1 MLKHR
6 QTHGRDHVGGN
17 ILDGSSNATQPPR
30 VFLVVTFSRKQLEH
44 RARKSEKRRLVIQL
58 FGQSGRTTTQAVSCS
73 RGIESH
79 ISRCFQSD
87 NQPMHC
93 AFGKLERTAQF
104 RDSQP
109 TTPSPS
115 ASRIRSAL
123 ISDFTGLLF
132 FWASRLA
139 FDFIVLPLLS
149 RFHLGRLNPFP
160 RRTGKHFGIRVIIV
174 FWTESS
180 QIWLNRVPSA
190 NCYQQQPQIS
200 KPRHTAHLQP
210 YLRYNS
216 RA

>member
-1 MLKHR
+1 GLEKGPTRRSHLVLKHR

-109 TTPSPS
+109 THAVTE
-115 ASRIRSAL
+115 RIEDTKCLDQRFYRPL
-123 ISDFTGLLF
+123 ISSGRPVWPLTSSCSRCSPDFT
-132 FWASRLA
+132 
-139 FDFIVLPLLS
+139 
-149 RFHLGRLNPFP
+149 LG
-160 RRTGKHFGIRVIIV
+160 V
-174 FWTESS
+174 
-180 QIWLNRVPSA
+180 
-190 NCYQQQPQIS
+190 
-200 KPRHTAHLQP
+200 
-210 YLRYNS
+210 
-216 RA
+216 